1 MSILGSSCQFV
12 QKVWHRFRVL
22 FNIQKKVTRHM
33 LSSVASSFNDV
44 MMMPLQ
50 IHTSDEA
57 FDAGDRSKRLCCTG
71 GTKFSTAFPTS
82 LRNESLAGRQLKM
95 RKLQHS
101 VKILTLNI
109 LSYHMMT
116 FFDNGQNMN
125 VL

>member
-57 FDAGDRSKRLCCTG
+57 FDAGIK
-71 GTKFSTAFPTS
+71 
-82 LRNESLAGRQLKM
+82 
-95 RKLQHS
+95 
-101 VKILTLNI
+101 
-109 LSYHMMT
+109 
-116 FFDNGQNMN
+116 
-125 VL
+125 